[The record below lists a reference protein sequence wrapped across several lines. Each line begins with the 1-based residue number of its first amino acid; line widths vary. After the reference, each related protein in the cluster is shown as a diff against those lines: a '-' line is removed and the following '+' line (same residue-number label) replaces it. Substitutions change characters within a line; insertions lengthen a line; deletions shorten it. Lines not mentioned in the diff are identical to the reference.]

1 MKNNMLKVLAMKAKN
16 RMINKGL
23 GQSYYDARIKVI
35 SDDDTEFVGKVR
47 KILAD
52 EKASRNPLKLLMD
65 DKKILML
72 DEKGREKYLLETMEK
87 YLKAKSQI
95 EREQSYRSIV

>member
-23 GQSYYDARIKVI
+23 GQSYYEVI

-47 KILAD
+47 NILAD